1 MKYQVNA
8 YTTKFFKK
16 EHIKEYLEER
26 TAEAVEKAKT
36 LTNMLLINLQYD
48 AFERNIDADFGW
60 KEKQNAQKL
69 MIATIEKLA
78 NKSTNETSNKT
89 ITISLLDD

>member
-1 MKYQVNA
+1 
-8 YTTKFFKK
+8 
-16 EHIKEYLEER
+16 
-26 TAEAVEKAKT
+26 
-36 LTNMLLINLQYD
+36 MLLINLQYD

-89 ITISLLDD
+89 ITISLLDDQTKGKEQETQQERNTETQWKLELIF

>member
-1 MKYQVNA
+1 M
-8 YTTKFFKK
+8 
-16 EHIKEYLEER
+16 EER

-60 KEKQNAQKL
+60 KEKQNAQKM

>member
-1 MKYQVNA
+1 M
-8 YTTKFFKK
+8 
-16 EHIKEYLEER
+16 EER

-69 MIATIEKLA
+69 MISTIEKLA

>member
-1 MKYQVNA
+1 M
-8 YTTKFFKK
+8 
-16 EHIKEYLEER
+16 EER